1 MLTPIDTNMSNGLSK
16 ILLVYISL
24 LFVFIGGLLPSMVKA
39 AGTASLS
46 LVSSK
51 RTYTVGDNFTAS
63 VILSTGGVSINAA
76 SATITFDQSKLSV
89 VSVARSGSV
98 FTLWAEEPTFSNSQ
112 GIISFGGGLPTP
124 GFSGSGAT
132 LIRVAFRAKAAGQT
146 AVRFS
151 SGTVLANDGK
161 GTNVLAGLGSLELTI
176 AAATAPPST
185 PIPAQPERAPTTT
198 PAGEVPVAPVI
209 VSRTHPDDS
218 RWYKN
223 TTPGFIWELPTDAKG
238 VSVSIDQNLEG
249 DPGTKSL
256 GLFNFYTAK
265 EPLKDGVW
273 YAHVRLSNSRG
284 WGATGHYKIA
294 IDTSPPTITSAKIVS
309 EAARARAIEFSTTDK
324 LSSTD
329 HVAIMLD
336 GEEIATAA
344 SSPYT
349 LPSLS
354 AGNHVITITAVDKA
368 GNKGAEDLYLSIIGA
383 EPSVITVRNILPTIL
398 ALLLAIILA
407 VVFVVWYI
415 HERHHRKVIL
425 TELAKTR
432 KELKGMSQ
440 KLRALENK
448 LKTNANNTNLNAPPA
463 KTQSQNVPPAK
474 P

>member
-1 MLTPIDTNMSNGLSK
+1 MSSTITQFRSLFAH
-16 ILLVYISL
+16 ILVFPVL
-24 LFVFIGGLLPSMVKA
+24 LFPVLSTVA
-39 AGTASLS
+39 AGPASLS

-76 SATITFDQSKLSV
+76 SATITFDQSKLAV

-98 FTLWAEEPTFSNSQ
+98 FSLWAEEPTFSNSQ

-132 LIRVAFRAKAAGQT
+132 LIRVAFRAKAVGQT
-146 AVRFS
+146 AVRFA

-161 GTNVLAGLGSLELTI
+161 GTNVLAGLGSMELTI
-176 AAATAPPST
+176 LAASATTAPSKPT
-185 PIPAQPERAPTTT
+185 PQLEQPPTTT
-198 PAGEVPVAPVI
+198 PAGEVPAAPVI

-223 TTPGFIWELPTDAKG
+223 AIPGFIWELPTDAKG

-249 DPGTKSL
+249 DSGTKSL

-265 EPLKDGVW
+265 EPLKDGIW

-284 WGATGHYKIA
+284 WGAIGHYKIA

-309 EAARARAIEFSTTDK
+309 EAARARAIEFSTTDE

-329 HVAIMLD
+329 HVAIMID

-354 AGNHVITITAVDKA
+354 TGNHTITIVAFDKA
-368 GNKGAEDLYLSIIGA
+368 GNKGAQDLYLSIIGA
-383 EPSVITVRNILPTIL
+383 EPSVVTVRNILPTIL

-407 VVFVVWYI
+407 VVFIVWYI

-425 TELAKTR
+425 TELARTR

-440 KLRALENK
+440 KLRSLENK
-448 LKTNANNTNLNAPPA
+448 LKANTSNTNASTPV
-463 KTQSQNVPPAK
+463 KTQPQNVPPAK